1 MGGRHI
7 GEGSAGGR
15 LEGIGQIVS
24 QLNLTG
30 LVQGHSVGSAGLK
43 LGQQSLG
50 LLPAV
55 QALGTEDLKPVVVDA
70 LNGASGAASIIAV
83 ADAGAHLDIPGVG
96 IVGKGFLQDED
107 AVAHVLALGVFH
119 AGELVGLVHIA
130 VKALDDPT
138 AIGEGDLVGASLA
151 AVGTC
156 GLNGLE
162 LRVGNGDFRA
172 ELVLGICLPV
182 LVVILVGDNR
192 LALFQ
197 EVYPLIAAAV
207 HGLQEGDAL
216 LLGGLVD
223 LQHGV
228 LVGVLRNHV
237 VRLHSLLQVAQAVL
251 EGQAQITPVLRV
263 VVGVVLGVAV
273 DAVAAQVGDSERL
286 VGGRVGQLEDK

>member
-1 MGGRHI
+1 MGGGHV
-7 GEGSAGGR
+7 GEGSAGGGP
-15 LEGIGQIVS
+15 EGVGQIAG

-30 LVQGHSVGSAGLK
+30 LVQGHGVGGSGLK

-55 QALGTEDLKPVVVDA
+55 QALGTEDLKPIVMDA

-83 ADAGAHLDIPGVG
+83 ADAGTHLDIPGVG
-96 IVGKGFLQDED
+96 IVGEGILQDED
-107 AVAHVLALGVFH
+107 AVAHVLALGIFH
-119 AGELVGLVHIA
+119 AGELVGLVHVA
-130 VKALDDPT
+130 VETLDDL
-138 AIGEGDLVGASLA
+138 AAVGEGNLVGASLA
-151 AVGTC
+151 AVGAC
-156 GLNGLE
+156 SLNGLE
-162 LRVGNGDFRA
+162 LCVGDGNFRA
-172 ELVLGICLPV
+172 KLVLGICLPV

-207 HGLQEGDAL
+207 HGLQEGNSL

-228 LVGVLRNHV
+228 LVGVLGQHV
-237 VRLHSLLQVAQAVL
+237 VRLHGLLQVAQAVL
-251 EGQAQITPVLRV
+251 EGQAQVAPAGGV
-263 VVGVVLGVAV
+263 VVGIVLGIAV
-273 DAVAAQVGDSERL
+273 NPVAAQVGDSERL

>member
-1 MGGRHI
+1 MD
-7 GEGSAGGR
+7 
-15 LEGIGQIVS
+15 
-24 QLNLTG
+24 T
-30 LVQGHSVGSAGLK
+30 
-43 LGQQSLG
+43 
-50 LLPAV
+50 
-55 QALGTEDLKPVVVDA
+55 

-96 IVGKGFLQDED
+96 IVGKGILQDED

-207 HGLQEGDAL
+207 HGLQEGNAL

-228 LVGVLRNHV
+228 LVGVLGQHV
-237 VRLHSLLQVAQAVL
+237 VRLHGLLQVAQAVL
-251 EGQAQITPVLRV
+251 EGQAQVAPAGGV
-263 VVGVVLGVAV
+263 VVGIVLGIAV
-273 DAVAAQVGDSERL
+273 NPVAAQVGDSERL

>member
-1 MGGRHI
+1 M
-7 GEGSAGGR
+7 
-15 LEGIGQIVS
+15 
-24 QLNLTG
+24 
-30 LVQGHSVGSAGLK
+30 
-43 LGQQSLG
+43 
-50 LLPAV
+50 
-55 QALGTEDLKPVVVDA
+55 DA

-83 ADAGAHLDIPGVG
+83 ADAGTHLDIPGVG
-96 IVGKGFLQDED
+96 IVGEGILQDED
-107 AVAHVLALGVFH
+107 AVAHVLALGIFH
-119 AGELVGLVHIA
+119 AGELVGLVHVA
-130 VKALDDPT
+130 VETLDDL
-138 AIGEGDLVGASLA
+138 AAVGEGNLVGASLA
-151 AVGTC
+151 AVGAC
-156 GLNGLE
+156 SLNGLE
-162 LRVGNGDFRA
+162 LCVGDGNFRA
-172 ELVLGICLPV
+172 KLVLGICLPV